1 MSSTDDRPALDE
13 REALRRAFLSANG
26 FGDARR
32 EPMSG
37 DASTRAYER
46 LHLPDDSTRILMD
59 QAPRLETAPCPPGAT
74 PQEREALG
82 YNAAYRLAA
91 GRVDA
96 FAAVA
101 GYLRAQKLSAPEVIA
116 LDVPAGL
123 AVLEDLGGDLIAKK
137 VADGAAPE
145 PLYETA
151 IDLLAAIHRAT
162 PPPVLKAQGCE
173 WPLLHYDALALK
185 IGLDTFVEWWPVY
198 KDLPPFSSEVLA
210 EWDALWAPVRSMGE
224 AGASVF
230 THRDYHAENLIWLEG
245 REGLARV
252 GLIDFQDALRGH
264 RAWDMLH
271 LLQDARRDV
280 EPALEAAMLDRY
292 LAASPDVE
300 PQRFRAEYAAL
311 AALNN
316 ARLVGLWGRLVTRD
330 GKPDYAR
337 FLPRTWGMLE
347 RDLEHPDLAPIKA
360 WFDRNAPIETRR

>member
-1 MSSTDDRPALDE
+1 LNSTDTRPPFDE
-13 REALRRAFLSANG
+13 REALRRAFLNANG

-46 LHLPDDSTRILMD
+46 LHLPDGSTRILMD
-59 QAPRLETAPCPPGAT
+59 QAPRLETAPCPPDAT
-74 PQEREALG
+74 PEERLALG

-101 GYLRAQKLSAPEVIA
+101 GYLRSQNLSAPEVIA
-116 LDVPAGL
+116 LDAPVGL

-137 VADGAAPE
+137 VADGAPPE

-151 IDLLAAIHRAT
+151 IDVLAALHRT
-162 PPPVLKAQGCE
+162 PPPPVLQAQGFA
-173 WPLLHYDALALK
+173 WPLLSYDALALK
-185 IGLDTFVEWWPVY
+185 MGLDTFVEWWPAFKGLTPY
-198 KDLPPFSSEVLA
+198 SPDVLA
-210 EWDALWAPVRSMGE
+210 EWDALWAPVRAMGE
-224 AGASVF
+224 AGAEVF
-230 THRDYHAENLIWLEG
+230 THRDYHAENLIWLEERG
-245 REGLARV
+245 GLARV
-252 GLIDFQDALRGH
+252 GLIDFQDAVRGH

-280 EPALEAAMLDRY
+280 EPTLEAAMLDRY
-292 LAASPDVE
+292 LAAAPEVE
-300 PQRFRAEYAAL
+300 PKRFRAEYAAL

-347 RDLEHPDLAPIKA
+347 RDLAHPDLAPIKA
-360 WFDRNAPIETRR
+360 WFDRHAPAETRR

>member
-1 MSSTDDRPALDE
+1 MSSTDNWPLSDE
-13 REALRRAFLSANG
+13 REPLRRAFLSANG
-26 FGDARR
+26 LGDAHR

-46 LHLPDDSTRILMD
+46 LHLPDGSTRILMD

-74 PQEREALG
+74 PEQRLALG

-101 GYLRAQKLSAPEVIA
+101 GYLRGESLSAPEVIA
-116 LDVPAGL
+116 LDAPNGL
-123 AVLEDLGGDLIAKK
+123 AVLEDLGGDLLAQK
-137 VADGAAPE
+137 VAQGAPAE
-145 PLYETA
+145 PLYEAA
-151 IDLLAAIHRAT
+151 IDVLAALHRIP
-162 PPPVLKAQGCE
+162 PPPVLEAKGFE
-173 WPLLHYDALALK
+173 WPLLSYDALALK
-185 IGLDTFVEWWPVY
+185 VGLDTFVEWWPAY
-198 KDLPPFSSEVLA
+198 KGLPAYPPEVLA
-210 EWDALWAPVRSMGE
+210 EWDALWTPVRAMGE
-224 AGASVF
+224 AGAEVF
-230 THRDYHAENLIWLEG
+230 THRDYHAENLIWLEE

-252 GLIDFQDALRGH
+252 GLIDFQDAVRGH

-292 LAASPDVE
+292 LAASSDVE
-300 PQRFRAEYAAL
+300 PTRFRAEYAAL

-347 RDLEHPDLAPIKA
+347 RDLAHPALAPIQA
-360 WFDRNAPIETRR
+360 WFDRNAPVETRR

>member
-1 MSSTDDRPALDE
+1 MSSTDE
-13 REALRRAFLSANG
+13 RELLRQAFLNANG
-26 FGDARR
+26 FGEARR

-46 LHLPDDSTRILMD
+46 LHAPGGATWILMD
-59 QAPRLETAPCPPGAT
+59 QAPRLETAPCPPDAT
-74 PQEREALG
+74 PQERAALG

-101 GYLRAQKLSAPEVIA
+101 GYLRAQGLSAPEVVA
-116 LDVPAGL
+116 LDAPNGL

-151 IDLLAAIHRAT
+151 IDLLAELHRAP
-162 PPPVLKAQGCE
+162 PPPVLQANGYE
-173 WPLLHYDALALK
+173 WPLLSYDALALK
-185 IGLDTFVEWWPVY
+185 IGLDTFVEWWPAY
-198 KDLPPFSSEVLA
+198 KKAPRYTPEALS
-210 EWDALWAPVRSMGE
+210 EWDALWAPVRAMGE
-224 AGASVF
+224 AGAEVF

-252 GLIDFQDALRGH
+252 GLIDFQDAVRGH

-280 EPALEAAMLDRY
+280 EPALEAAMIDRY
-292 LAASPDVE
+292 LAASPEVD
-300 PQRFRAEYAAL
+300 PIRFRAEYAAL

-347 RDLEHPDLAPIKA
+347 RDLDHPDLAAIKA
-360 WFDRNAPIETRR
+360 WFDRYVPVETRR